1 MNNIGI
7 VTEAEFVN
15 NSVRRTRPTIRAEI
29 INSSRCSAEGYT
41 ACGNAPVLG
50 LCRELVKAGFD
61 PSWSLHAYRGNVL
74 ALRVRSIGAGAALTV
89 DEHNGIR
96 FAKWKPFNR
105 SAVSPPMRQN
115 GQAATT
121 LAGGAP

>member
-61 PSWSLHAYRGNVL
+61 PSRPLHAYRGATL
-74 ALRVRSIGAGAALTV
+74 CLIVRSIRQGARLTV
-89 DEHNGIR
+89 KDR
-96 FAKWKPFNR
+96 PFGPVFER
-105 SAVSPPMRQN
+105 WVPFSYPPVSPR
-115 GQAATT
+115 
-121 LAGGAP
+121 